1 MSGATKSEVMV
12 GENGQGTQSNQF
24 FCRRRYVRLGILVTI
39 VCLLVILGLV
49 IGFSI
54 LPHNSIS
61 DDNGI
66 TDNQTTRDN
75 NSYHSSTAISTTV
88 LSRKVISNI
97 KETETLPQNQ
107 SILESSCLNMHRD
120 EFPVIT
126 IENGELLV
134 CGGRVLYGG
143 RTPEGP
149 FCEIYSSLNREW
161 RKFPDMNVG
170 RSGLTLTLLS
180 DNRSILAIGS
190 ENKYDAYTAEIY
202 DRDMNKWFFVPNI
215 MNIGRMDHTAT
226 LMKNGQVLIVGGMA
240 PDAYS
245 VLSSTELYI
254 PSSNT
259 FVMKGNLKT
268 PLYRHTAILLTDGLS
283 VLIIGGSVRATLFTQ
298 PQIYKAGVWHYTLHD
313 MIMRRRYCA
322 AVLLFNGNV
331 LIAGGV
337 DSKSNTL
344 SSVEI
349 FQPDTETF
357 SPVERMTCAR
367 SDFTLTRLPTG
378 QVLAVGG
385 QNSLDDECLRVTE
398 LYDPITNQWQ
408 STRQLNKARYDHK
421 AVLINNSVLIL
432 GGETTDNNY
441 EFTCERYDL

>member
-1 MSGATKSEVMV
+1 MEQNLA
-12 GENGQGTQSNQF
+12 NRN
-24 FCRRRYVRLGILVTI
+24 FCQRRYVRLGILVTI
-39 VCLLVILGLV
+39 VCVLVILGLV

-54 LPHNSIS
+54 VPHNSIN
-61 DDNGI
+61 DDSGI
-66 TDNQTTRDN
+66 INNQTTRDN
-75 NSYHSSTAISTTV
+75 NFYHSSTAISTTV

-107 SILESSCLNMHRD
+107 SILESSCLNIQRD
-120 EFPVIT
+120 EFPVII

-134 CGGRVLYGG
+134 CGGRVSYGG

-170 RSGLTLTLLS
+170 RRGLTLTLLS
-180 DNRSILAIGS
+180 DNRSVLAIGS
-190 ENKYDAYTAEIY
+190 GNKYDAYTAEIY

-215 MNIGRMDHTAT
+215 MNVGRMDHTAT
-226 LMKNGQVLIVGGMA
+226 LMQNGQVLIVGGVA

-245 VLSSTELYI
+245 FLSSTELYI

-259 FVMKGNLKT
+259 FVKKGNLKT
-268 PLYRHTAILLTDGLS
+268 VRYKHTAILLTDGLS
-283 VLIIGGSVRATLFTQ
+283 VLVIGGPVLR
-298 PQIYKAGVWHYTLHD
+298 PEIYKAGAWHYTLHD
-313 MIMRRRYCA
+313 MITRRQDCA
-322 AVLLFNGNV
+322 AVLLFNGNI
-331 LIAGGV
+331 LIAGGI
-337 DSKSNTL
+337 DSKFNTL

-357 SPVERMTCAR
+357 LPVQRMACAR

-385 QNSLDDECLRVTE
+385 QNYLDDECLRVTE